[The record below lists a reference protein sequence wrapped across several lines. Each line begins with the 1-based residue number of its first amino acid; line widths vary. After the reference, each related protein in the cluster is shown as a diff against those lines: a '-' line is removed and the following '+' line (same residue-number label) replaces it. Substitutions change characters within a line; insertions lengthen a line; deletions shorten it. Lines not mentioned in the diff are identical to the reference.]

1 MKLEK
6 LGGAHKFIVIKTEDL
21 LKYVPS
27 IFKLAMLDNDL
38 SDIAAGR
45 AKDGK
50 KPDNEYL
57 VINLDEPYASEVIE
71 IMKRHGHWG
80 LQDAGEGEHGG

>member
-6 LGGAHKFIVIKTEDL
+6 LGGTHKFIVIKTEDL
-21 LKYVPS
+21 FKYVPS

-38 SDIAAGR
+38 VDIAEGR

-57 VINLDEPYASEVIE
+57 VINLDEPYASEVIDV
-71 IMKRHGHWG
+71 MKRHGHWG
-80 LQDAGEGEHGG
+80 PREAGEGETNA